1 MLWLGQVGKA
11 KMSVESGVNELAVA
25 KQYHKSSRRWMCW
38 VAAVVLVVVVI
49 IVVAVVIA
57 VKH

>member
-1 MLWLGQVGKA
+1 MLWLGQVDKA
-11 KMSVESGVNELAVA
+11 KLSVESGVTELAVA

-57 VKH
+57 VEH

>member
-1 MLWLGQVGKA
+1 VGKA
-11 KMSVESGVNELAVA
+11 RVSVETGVTELASA
-25 KQYHKSSRRWMCW
+25 KTYHKSSRRWMCW
-38 VAAVVLVVVVI
+38 AAALVLVIVII